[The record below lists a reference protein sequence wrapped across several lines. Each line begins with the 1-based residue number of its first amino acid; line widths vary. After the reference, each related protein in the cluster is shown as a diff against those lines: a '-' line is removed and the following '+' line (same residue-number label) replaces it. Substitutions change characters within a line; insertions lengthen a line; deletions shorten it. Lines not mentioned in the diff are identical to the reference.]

1 MSKQNPRDKQPARS
15 GKVENDTN
23 KMGETAPTQ
32 KNEGRRTPES
42 RHDRE
47 THIGGANQNQTRR
60 GGPSSGATSHSGNQR

>member
-1 MSKQNPRDKQPARS
+1 MSKQNPRDKQPGRS

-47 THIGGANQNQTRR
+47 THIGGANQNQVRR
-60 GGPSSGATSHSGNQR
+60 GGPSSGATSNSGNQR